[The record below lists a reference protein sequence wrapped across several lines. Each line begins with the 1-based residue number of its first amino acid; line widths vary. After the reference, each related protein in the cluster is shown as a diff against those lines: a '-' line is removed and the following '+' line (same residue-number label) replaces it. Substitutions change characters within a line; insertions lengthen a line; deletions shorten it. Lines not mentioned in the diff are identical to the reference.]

1 MRLNR
6 PVLREELQIV
16 SKFSA
21 VVLLFINV
29 SRKAEFQ
36 RTVMDLAKFLST
48 ATGKCSSWLGQ
59 PWGNTKRVLKSLWE
73 MPKGLSDSLWSNL
86 KAIGMLL
93 RNTKIRLMPAGQMFL
108 LVECAEKSMKYGGQ
122 PIGGKAELLP
132 RANIKNVAISIH
144 FL

>member
-6 PVLREELQIV
+6 PVLREDLLMV
-16 SKFSA
+16 SKFST

-36 RTVMDLAKFLST
+36 RTVMELAKFLST
-48 ATGKCSSWLGQ
+48 ATGKCSSGLGQ
-59 PWGNTKRVLKSLWE
+59 PRGNTKRVLEGPWE

-93 RNTKIRLMPAGQMFL
+93 RNTKIRLIPVGQMFL
-108 LVECAEKSMKYGGQ
+108 LVECAEKSMKCGGQ
-122 PIGGKAELLP
+122 NCSQGLI
-132 RANIKNVAISIH
+132 
-144 FL
+144 